1 MWLAQ
6 WHRSVLDLTKD
17 VALHCIQFLDWLLPR
32 GILMREKVLEWFLK
46 VVVIS
51 LTVVTVRE
59 FEI

>member
-17 VALHCIQFLDWLLPR
+17 AALHCILFSDWLLPQ